1 VTRGAAGGTATR
13 HVALL
18 LLGFPPSSGSGA
30 YRGLAWANH
39 LVALGWR
46 VTVLTVTEDVF
57 DHVTHARD
65 DSLLPLV
72 DPRVAVVRVP
82 MRHQHLTGDVR
93 QWGPLR
99 GRFTAVHDDLW
110 RLVQTRAFPERYAGW
125 IPGLVRGLLS
135 LHRRSP
141 VDVVLA
147 SGNPWSAFAAAWVF
161 GRVTGTP
168 YVMDYRDAW
177 TLDQFTGEP
186 TAQEGDLAFRW
197 ERRLHRDAARVV
209 VVNEGMRDFHA
220 SRYPEAADRVRVIPN
235 GYDAELVGEVPFA
248 PAPHDR
254 PVRFGYVGTVTPVLP
269 HEQAWA
275 GWALAR
281 TGDLADATFD
291 IYGRLGFFARSRA
304 AIQALLPEP
313 GTSGVQF
320 RGSVPKHEIGRVYER
335 LDVLVLIVP
344 GGRYVTTGKVFENLV
359 VGKPVVLV
367 CDPASDAVTVSAGH
381 PLVHAVR
388 SLDPPEVARVL
399 REAAAQARSMTPDD
413 VEAARRFALRYERSR
428 LVAAASR
435 ELEAVVAG
443 G

>member
-1 VTRGAAGGTATR
+1 MTTGAGAR

-39 LVALGWR
+39 LAALGWR
-46 VTVLTVTEDVF
+46 VTVLTVTEDFF
-57 DHVTHARD
+57 DSVTHARD

-82 MRHQHLTGDVR
+82 MRQQHLTGDVR
-93 QWGPLR
+93 RWGWLR
-99 GRFTAVHDDLW
+99 GRSPVLHDDLW
-110 RLVQTRAFPERYAGW
+110 RLVTTRAFPERYAGW
-125 IPGLVRGLLS
+125 VPGLVRALLD

-141 VDVVLA
+141 VDLVLA
-147 SGNPWSAFAAAWVF
+147 SGNPWSAFVAAWAF
-161 GRVTGTP
+161 GRLTRTP
-168 YVMDYRDAW
+168 YVLDYRDAW

-186 TAQEGDLAFRW
+186 TAGPDDLATRW
-197 ERRLHRDAARVV
+197 ERRLHRDAARVL
-209 VVNEGMRDFHA
+209 VVNEGMRDFHV
-220 SRYPEAADRVRVIPN
+220 SRYPEAADRLRVLPN
-235 GYDAELVGEVPFA
+235 GYDADLVGQVPFG
-248 PAPHDR
+248 PAPPSR

-291 IYGRLGFFARSRA
+291 VHGRLGFFARSRA
-304 AIQALLPEP
+304 AIQALLPDP
-313 GTSGVQF
+313 ATSGVRF
-320 RGSVPKHEIGRVYER
+320 RGPVPKHQVAQVYDG
-335 LDVLVLIVP
+335 LDVLVLIIP
-344 GGRYVTTGKVFENLV
+344 GGRYVTTAKVFENLA

-367 CDPASDAVTVSAGH
+367 CDPASDAVAVSAGH

-399 REAAAQARSMTPDD
+399 REAAAQARALTPDD
-413 VEAARRFALRYERSR
+413 VAAARGFAARYERGR
-428 LVAAASR
+428 LVREASD
-435 ELEAVVAG
+435 ELRAVLAG
-443 G
+443 D